1 MKPSSIPEVTNRDL
15 YDVEQLHGCWL
26 ENGQCPEGTIPIRH
40 AREGEYY
47 AHRTVPPVAL
57 ARRKELNVRVN
68 VDTTGHEVYI
78 YIYISYYK
86 TTSIYC
92 CLISHVLIIN

>member
-1 MKPSSIPEVTNRDL
+1 MKPSSIPKVTNRDL
-15 YDVEQLHGCWL
+15 YDHVELLHGCWL

-57 ARRKELNVRVN
+57 ARRKELNVRLN

-78 YIYISYYK
+78 SYYK
-86 TTSIYC
+86 TTSSTTVVFY
-92 CLISHVLIIN
+92 HMY